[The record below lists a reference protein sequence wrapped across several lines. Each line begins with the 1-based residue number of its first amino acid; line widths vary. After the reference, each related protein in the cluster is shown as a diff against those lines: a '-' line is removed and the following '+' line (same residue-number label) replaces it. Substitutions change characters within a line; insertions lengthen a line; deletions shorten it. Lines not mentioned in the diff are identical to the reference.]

1 MYTDI
6 KKNMKEVLINNIT
19 ICLKLQLMMKFINN
33 KKNSIWFMIVKIF
46 ICNRTL
52 HKQALWR
59 N

>member
-1 MYTDI
+1 MDI